1 MCGIVGL
8 FAKSSDVE
16 ARLGADLAAM
26 LVQLSDRG
34 PDSAGV
40 AFYRDEVPSGST
52 KLTLYS
58 PDPGEDW
65 DAVAQAAARRCSAAP
80 ASRPCARRTRA
91 SSSTPTPPRRS
102 AGYASERP
110 DLRVMSA
117 GRAIEVYKEVGR
129 PEAFARQFALDDVRG
144 THALGHTRMAT
155 ESRVTT
161 EASHPFSTGLDVC
174 LVHNGSL
181 SNHNRLRLAL
191 RREGIPFQT
200 DNDTEVA
207 AGYLAWRMREG
218 ASLEQAL
225 EGCLDD
231 LDGFYTFLVGT
242 ADGFAVLRDPIACKP
257 AVLAETDDW
266 VAMASEYP
274 RDRRPAGRRGGARV
288 GAEPGRRLRLG
299 AGRRVTAA
307 TAASVETVETIDLAV
322 TPLRE
327 LNQRLHDVA
336 RAGTRPAPLARPP
349 PERRAR
355 ARVRPRRRARGRDRG
370 ARRLLLRG
378 HEPAGER
385 PRARERRHGRRGEH
399 DVRPRGRG
407 RQREPVGRRDR
418 ARRPARDPRRRVR
431 AVRDLAEG
439 RGRRRPRLGR
449 APERVHGADRPAR
462 RLRRRGRG
470 ARRLDLRGAALRRG
484 RGRRRSGPTASRRSC
499 APSTSDEVRDLLVQ
513 AGIDDVDPASF
524 RRYGSARRLYT
535 FHVDNAY

>member
-26 LVQLSDRG
+26 LVQLSGRG

-40 AFYRDEVPSGST
+40 AFYRNEVPAGST

-58 PDPGEDW
+58 PVHGEDW
-65 DAVAQAAARRCSAAP
+65 SEVAEGLGAADDP
-80 ASRPCARRTRA
+80 DVRA
-91 SSSTPTPPRRS
+91 SHACILVEAEPQEAEAWVGRH
-102 AGYASERP
+102 RP

-129 PEAFARQFALDDVRG
+129 PEVFARQFALDDIHG

-181 SNHNRLRLAL
+181 SNHNRLRLSL
-191 RREGIPFQT
+191 RREGIPFRT

-266 VAMASEYP
+266 VAMASEYRAIAVLP
-274 RDRRPAGRRGGARV
+274 GAEQARV
-288 GAEPGRRLRLG
+288 WEPSPGVVY
-299 AGRRVTAA
+299 AW
-307 TAASVETVETIDLAV
+307 
-322 TPLRE
+322 
-327 LNQRLHDVA
+327 
-336 RAGTRPAPLARPP
+336 
-349 PERRAR
+349 
-355 ARVRPRRRARGRDRG
+355 
-370 ARRLLLRG
+370 
-378 HEPAGER
+378 
-385 PRARERRHGRRGEH
+385 
-399 DVRPRGRG
+399 
-407 RQREPVGRRDR
+407 
-418 ARRPARDPRRRVR
+418 
-431 AVRDLAEG
+431 
-439 RGRRRPRLGR
+439 
-449 APERVHGADRPAR
+449 ERV
-462 RLRRRGRG
+462 
-470 ARRLDLRGAALRRG
+470 AA
-484 RGRRRSGPTASRRSC
+484 
-499 APSTSDEVRDLLVQ
+499 
-513 AGIDDVDPASF
+513 
-524 RRYGSARRLYT
+524 
-535 FHVDNAY
+535 